1 MSRFQPATPQVGS
14 ARTLAE
20 QHGAE
25 IRDDFL
31 TTYNQNDAAR
41 AWLLL
46 ADAIRSEA
54 SSVTTWSLSTT
65 QWGAAPS

>member
-1 MSRFQPATPQVGS
+1 
-14 ARTLAE
+14 LAE
-20 QHGAE
+20 QHSAE
-25 IRDDFL
+25 IRDEFL
-31 TTYNQNDAAR
+31 TTDNQNDATR